1 MILLS
6 TQERRAPAFSRS
18 LAPKSIL
25 AWSLL
30 FMTTSCL
37 ARVDGPIV
45 ADDPPVVN
53 RPPAIVPGQVSPPE
67 GIVTLNANCAQH
79 QFQLGVIEEQDL
91 QDRIFVRW
99 FIDYD
104 AETRPFVVQDN
115 LLGSEQT
122 DTAREAP
129 SFILEPQSPRQF
141 PNSILIAPDG
151 YHRLEAWV
159 SDRNFEPGDPPN
171 RRVPDEARVDH
182 AWWLIRFTDDTPC
195 PDGSGTP

>member
-1 MILLS
+1 MIFLS
-6 TQERRAPAFSRS
+6 QHNRPNPVFSVSWVPITS
-18 LAPKSIL
+18 LA
-25 AWSLL
+25 WTLL
-30 FMTTSCL
+30 LVGSGCL
-37 ARVDGPIV
+37 SQVDGPII

-67 GIVTLNANCAQH
+67 GVVTLNANCAQDL
-79 QFQLGVIEEQDL
+79 FQLGVIEEQDL
-91 QDRIFVRW
+91 QDRLFVRW

-104 AETRPFVVQDN
+104 SETRPFVVQDN
-115 LLGSEQT
+115 LVGSEQT
-122 DTAREAP
+122 DTSREAP

-141 PNSILIAPDG
+141 PNSIQLAPEG

-182 AWWLIRFTDDTPC
+182 AWWLVRFTNDTPC
-195 PDGSGTP
+195 PEGSGTP

>member
-6 TQERRAPAFSRS
+6 HRTQPNEVISMSCASFRH
-18 LAPKSIL
+18 L

-30 FMTTSCL
+30 LTVSGCL
-37 ARVDGPIV
+37 SQVDGPII
-45 ADDPPVVN
+45 ADDPPIVN
-53 RPPAIVPGQVSPPE
+53 RPPSIVPGQVSPPE
-67 GIVTLNANCAQH
+67 GVVTLNANCAQH
-79 QFQLGVIEEQDL
+79 LFKLGVIEEQDL
-91 QDRIFVRW
+91 QDRLFVRW

-104 AETRPFVVQDN
+104 SDTRPFVVQDN

-122 DTAREAP
+122 DTSREAP

-141 PNSILIAPDG
+141 PNSIQMAPEG

-171 RRVPDEARVDH
+171 LRVPDEARVDH
-182 AWWLIRFTDDTPC
+182 AWWLIRFTNDTPC
-195 PDGSGTP
+195 PEGSGTP

>member
-6 TQERRAPAFSRS
+6 HRTQPNEVISMSCASFR
-18 LAPKSIL
+18 LL

-30 FMTTSCL
+30 LTVSGCL
-37 ARVDGPIV
+37 SQVDGPII
-45 ADDPPVVN
+45 ADDPPIVN
-53 RPPAIVPGQVSPPE
+53 RPPSIVPGQVSPPE
-67 GIVTLNANCAQH
+67 GVVTLNANCAQH
-79 QFQLGVIEEQDL
+79 LFKLGVIEEQDL
-91 QDRIFVRW
+91 QDRLFVRW

-104 AETRPFVVQDN
+104 SDTRPFVVQDN

-122 DTAREAP
+122 DTSREAP

-141 PNSILIAPDG
+141 PNSIQMAPEG

-171 RRVPDEARVDH
+171 LRVPDEARVDH
-182 AWWLIRFTDDTPC
+182 AWWLIRFTNDTPC
-195 PDGSGTP
+195 PEGSGTP

>member
-6 TQERRAPAFSRS
+6 YRAKSNCAFTTI
-18 LAPKSIL
+18 SIAISSV

-30 FMTTSCL
+30 CLSASCL
-37 ARVDGPIV
+37 SQVDGPII
-45 ADDPPVVN
+45 AEDPPIIN

-67 GIVTLNANCAQH
+67 GVVTLNSNCAQH

-91 QDRIFVRW
+91 QDRLFVRW

-104 AETRPFVVQDN
+104 SETRPFVVQDN

-122 DTAREAP
+122 DTSREAP

-141 PNSILIAPDG
+141 PNSIQLAPDG

-159 SDRNFEPGDPPN
+159 SDRNYEPGEPPN

-182 AWWLIRFTDDTPC
+182 AWWLIRFTNDTPC
-195 PDGSGTP
+195 PEGSGQP

>member
-1 MILLS
+1 MSHPPQAGAANTMGYTRPLWLVCAVLLCS
-6 TQERRAPAFSRS
+6 SG
-18 LAPKSIL
+18 
-25 AWSLL
+25 
-30 FMTTSCL
+30 CL
-37 ARVDGPIV
+37 SPVDGPIV
-45 ADDPPVVN
+45 SDNPEVTN
-53 RPPAIVPGQVSPPE
+53 RPPAIVPGQVNPTE
-67 GIVTLNANCAQH
+67 GVVTLNANCAQH

-129 SFILEPQSPRQF
+129 TFILEPASPRQF
-141 PNSILIAPDG
+141 PQSIQIAPDG

-159 SDRNFEPGDPPN
+159 SDRNFEPGEPAN
-171 RRVPDEARVDH
+171 RRVPDEARVDR
-182 AWWLIRFTDDTPC
+182 AWWLIRFTNDTPC
-195 PDGSGTP
+195 PESGGAP